1 MTHNSKIM
9 TDIYYKST
17 RVRDF
22 RKANKLSQEDLASF
36 LGVNQGY
43 ISQVETKGQEPREL
57 MISLINNDKGWD
69 IAPLVS
75 SPSIQVNTNGD
86 NIGGDKVTNDTKDI
100 RIAKLTAIIE
110 EKDKQIAF
118 LWQKIDEYFK
128 R

>member
-1 MTHNSKIM
+1 M
-9 TDIYYKST
+9 TDIYYKSS

-43 ISQVETKGQEPREL
+43 ISQVVTKGQEPREL
-57 MISLINNDKGWD
+57 MISLINNDKEWD

-86 NIGGDKVTNDTKDI
+86 NISVDKVTNDTKEI